1 PFREHRSMWHELLIG
16 YAHGGYHNST
26 LMPEDYAAMEA
37 KLDEL
42 SMRIENTAQ
51 GAAVCLLDTGD
62 EDFLFNPL
70 EFDRTEW
77 VNVNGQW
84 RRTKVPALGMAK
96 ISDTVQ
102 NYGAGSI
109 QEDSI
114 SGNGQSDVLSWEG
127 FRKGC
132 RLSLAVERGEV
143 ALLTANFTSREELN
157 PTVKRAEASPVP
169 GGDVRSL
176 HFACEQTKAKVT
188 MSCFPEEP
196 FIRVRTH
203 LKTSL
208 ENARFL
214 LQVSIPW
221 GKPTIIADEPFLVRE
236 RDPLG
241 EPQVDLMRSRPVGM
255 FESPEESSSDV
266 SEGENRGVF
275 YGHTFAAAEGP
286 EGGIALV
293 NRGTPG
299 YQFTGRELG
308 NILLSVRTP
317 KSLDQY
323 RRCSHLL
330 PPHECVFK
338 HLLFFY
344 SPRERN
350 AVYRLARAFNFP
362 LLHLKGERMP
372 EPRLVSGLPPNI
384 YLSAAYWDEGVVLR
398 FFEMEGKVTEC
409 ELTLPCPREFVLEE
423 CNLLLRP
430 MPGSTAV
437 AGQQGRVQLAFSP
450 YEIKTVRLR
459 CSA

>member
-1 PFREHRSMWHELLIG
+1 MPRSLL
-16 YAHGGYHNST
+16 
-26 LMPEDYAAMEA
+26 
-37 KLDEL
+37 
-42 SMRIENTAQ
+42 
-51 GAAVCLLDTGD
+51 GAGD

-70 EFDRTEW
+70 EFDRQEW
-77 VNVNGQW
+77 VNVGGQW
-84 RRTKVPALGMAK
+84 RLAKVPALGMAK
-96 ISDTVQ
+96 ISDPVQ
-102 NYGAGSI
+102 NHGVESR

-114 SGNGQSDVLSWEG
+114 SGSAQSSVLSWEG

-132 RLSLAVERGEV
+132 GLSLAVERGEV

-157 PTVKRAEASPVP
+157 PTAERAEDSPVP
-169 GGDVRSL
+169 GGEVRSL
-176 HFACEQTKAKVT
+176 HFICEQTEAKVT

-221 GKPTIIADEPFLVRE
+221 EKPILIADEPFLVRE

-241 EPQVDLMRSRPVGM
+241 EPQVDLMRSRPVGA
-255 FESPEESSSDV
+255 FESPGESHSDTA
-266 SEGENRGVF
+266 EGENRGVF

-286 EGGIALV
+286 EGGIALI

-317 KSLDQY
+317 ESLDQY

-330 PPHECVFK
+330 TPHEYVFE

-350 AVYRLARAFNFP
+350 AAYRLARAFNFP
-362 LLHLKGERMP
+362 LLRLKGKQAP
-372 EPRLVSGLPPNI
+372 EARFVSGLPPNI
-384 YLSAAYWDEGVVLR
+384 VLSAAYWDEGVVFR
-398 FFEMEGKVTEC
+398 FFELEGKATEC
-409 ELTLPCPREFVLEE
+409 KLTLPNQRGFVFEA
-423 CNLLLRP
+423 CDLLLRP
-430 MPGSTAV
+430 MPGSTAAAV
-437 AGQQGRVQLAFSP
+437 EQGHVQLAFSP
-450 YEIKTVRLR
+450 YEIKTIRLR
-459 CSA
+459 YAV

>member
-1 PFREHRSMWHELLIG
+1 
-16 YAHGGYHNST
+16 
-26 LMPEDYAAMEA
+26 MPEDYAAMEA

-42 SMRIENTAQ
+42 SKGIEQTAQ
-51 GAAVCLLDTGD
+51 GAAVFLLGTGD
-62 EDFLFNPL
+62 ENFLFNPL

-96 ISDTVQ
+96 ISETTK
-102 NYGAGSI
+102 GHTPRSI

-132 RLSLAVERGEV
+132 RLSLVVERGEV
-143 ALLTANFTSREELN
+143 ALLTANFTSREELK
-157 PTVKRAEASPVP
+157 PTVERAEASPVP

-176 HFACEQTKAKVT
+176 HFVCEQTEAKVT

-196 FIRVRTH
+196 FIRVRTY

-214 LQVSIPW
+214 LQVSTPW
-221 GKPTIIADEPFLVRE
+221 EKSAIIADEPFLVRQ

-286 EGGIALV
+286 EGGIALI

-308 NILLSVRTP
+308 NILLSVRPP

-330 PPHECVFK
+330 PPHEYVFE

-344 SPRERN
+344 SLQERN
-350 AVYRLARAFNFP
+350 TVYRLARAFNFP
-362 LLHLKGERMP
+362 LLHLKGERTP
-372 EPRLVSGLPPNI
+372 EARLVSGLPPNI
-384 YLSAAYWDEGVVLR
+384 YLSAAYWDEGVVFR
-398 FFEMEGKVTEC
+398 FFELEGKATEC
-409 ELTLPCPREFVLEE
+409 ELTLPSAHEFTLEE

-437 AGQQGRVQLAFSP
+437 AVQQGRVQLAFSP